1 MHIQIPHQS
10 SQKGAVERV
19 KKGLIDARPHMKDQ
33 VVITKQDWDGPNLTF
48 AFVAQGKEVT
58 GKLKVT
64 ETEFI
69 VDAKLPLMWRL
80 FEGKIEK
87 MIAQQ
92 ANTMMQQ

>member
-1 MHIQIPHQS
+1 MHIQIPHNT
-10 SQKGAVERV
+10 SQKAAVERV
-19 KKGLIDARPHMKDQ
+19 KKRLVDARPHMKDQ
-33 VVITKQDWDGPNLTF
+33 VNINKQDWDGPNLTF
-48 AFVAQGKEVT
+48 AFTAQGKEVT

-87 MIAQQ
+87 MITQQ
-92 ANTMMQQ
+92 ANTMMK

>member
-1 MHIQIPHQS
+1 MHVQIPHQT
-10 SQKGAVERV
+10 SQKAAIERV

-33 VVITKQDWDGPNLTF
+33 VNINKQDWDGPNLAF
-48 AFVAQGKEVT
+48 AFTAQGKEVT
-58 GKLKVT
+58 GTLKIT

-87 MIAQQ
+87 MITQQ
-92 ANTMMQQ
+92 ANTMMK